1 MNDGSQLPSHPRA
14 LASGGE
20 GSGVGGH
27 YDFAAPPTPYPSPPF
42 AVRMGGGG
50 PKPSIPALTAL
61 APYILVTGLVASP
74 AARAD
79 VADFYRGKNLRI
91 LVGYGTGAGYDVY
104 ARLLGRHIARYIP
117 GQPSIVIQNMPGAA
131 SMT

>member
-42 AVRMGGGG
+42 AVRMGGGE
-50 PKPSIPALTAL
+50 PKRGIPALTAL
-61 APYILVTGLVASP
+61 ALYMLVTGLIASP
-74 AARAD
+74 TARAD

-91 LVGYGTGAGYDVY
+91 RVGYGTGAGYDVY
-104 ARLLGRHIARYIP
+104 ARLLGRHSARHV
-117 GQPSIVIQNMPGAA
+117 PSQTTSA
-131 SMT
+131 SQTT